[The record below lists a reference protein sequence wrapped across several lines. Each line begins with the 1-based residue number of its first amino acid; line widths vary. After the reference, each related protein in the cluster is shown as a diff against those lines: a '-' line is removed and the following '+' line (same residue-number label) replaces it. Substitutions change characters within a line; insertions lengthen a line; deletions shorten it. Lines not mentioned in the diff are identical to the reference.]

1 MRTTKRRMIAQ
12 GNTLIEID
20 SLYIEGCTQP
30 GWYKKAVIHDSVTK
44 NPGSIQVD
52 IYPYPDVLPAV
63 SGKGEKYVKSSPNE
77 NTYDNLLK
85 LPLG

>member
-1 MRTTKRRMIAQ
+1 MRATKRKMIAQ

-30 GWYKKAVIHDSVTK
+30 GWYTKSKVHDAVKS

-52 IYPYPDVLPAV
+52 IYPYPDVIPAV
-63 SGKGEKYVKSSPNE
+63 SNQDEKYVKSSPNE